1 MQLKTL
7 YKISAKTSAKQVMNI
22 KSEGNTFV
30 VEWGQEGGKQQ
41 TRVTAC
47 KGKNIGKSN
56 ATSDEAQAKAEALAY
71 HAKKIKSGYST
82 NPAAPTTVNL
92 PMKVQT
98 YAKHKKKVKFPCW
111 ESPKLNGVNA
121 TYKLTDT
128 SLELL
133 SRGGEQY
140 PLIEQQMIPVM
151 NIMKELNVR
160 ELNGEIYIHG
170 ESLQTITGAVKKYRE
185 MTDKLE
191 FHIFDV
197 PDIDMIYT
205 SRHTIMED
213 IEETEFVKV
222 VPVHLAVDHTHLDE
236 RHDKYV
242 SEGYEGLIVRNQ
254 LGMYEHN
261 TRSNDVFKLKKA
273 VDAEFKVIDH
283 AIDKNGHV
291 VFVCETGDNTFKV
304 KPKGT
309 DAERTLMAS
318 MADKYHGAWLKVEYE
333 MLSDDGIPLK
343 PVGIMFRECDA
354 DGNPKE

>member
-1 MQLKTL
+1 
-7 YKISAKTSAKQVMNI
+7 
-22 KSEGNTFV
+22 
-30 VEWGQEGGKQQ
+30 
-41 TRVTAC
+41 
-47 KGKNIGKSN
+47 
-56 ATSDEAQAKAEALAY
+56 
-71 HAKKIKSGYST
+71 
-82 NPAAPTTVNL
+82 
-92 PMKVQT
+92 MKVQT

-283 AIDKNGHV
+283 AIDKNNEV
-291 VFVCETGDNTFKV
+291 VFTFITKNGEEFKA
-304 KPKGT
+304 KPKG
-309 DAERTLMAS
+309 ERAFRQQLAIDGDDYLGTYLT
-318 MADKYHGAWLKVEYE
+318 VEYE
-333 MLSDDGIPLK
+333 TLSDPPRSVPLK
-343 PVGIMFRECDA
+343 PVAIAVRECDTQ
-354 DGNPKE
+354 GNPKV